1 MTEQFYTTAIIP
13 LDYDT
18 MDMENEEKEMA
29 KLYEEFSILADKYEL
44 EIINVDTNGFSQFI
58 EIEVVGEQQS
68 LSNYSYDLAHTLLP
82 LEGENLSYIG
92 NEDMIEKCSR
102 DILPYE

>member
-1 MTEQFYTTAIIP
+1 MTEQFYTTAITP

-18 MDMENEEKEMA
+18 MDMDREDEVMA
-29 KLYEEFSILADKYEL
+29 KLYEEFSTLADKYEL

-68 LSNYSYDLAHTLLP
+68 LSQYSYDLAHSLLP
-82 LEGENLSYIG
+82 LEGETLSYIG
-92 NEDMIEKCSR
+92 NEDMIENCSR
-102 DILPYE
+102 DIIPYE

>member
-18 MDMENEEKEMA
+18 MDMENEDVVME
-29 KLYEEFSILADKYEL
+29 KLYESFTTLADDYDL

-58 EIEVVGEQQS
+58 EIIVIGDEQS
-68 LSNYSYDLAHTLLP
+68 LSNYSYDLAYNLLP

-92 NEDMIEKCSR
+92 NKEMVAKCSR